1 MDWGVV
7 FKTPGVQFDGIWNQH
22 WNTEMVIVSQMA
34 ILKLVYLVFN
44 TRNICDHINSHLDLC
59 NKGTNDE
66 LVHDSY
72 GVGSIFRNKCRN
84 QTQVQRHCTFSNLIM
99 SGKLRKDF

>member
-34 ILKLVYLVFN
+34 ILELVRLVSN
-44 TRNICDHINSHLDLC
+44 ARNICDRINSHIDLW
-59 NKGTNDE
+59 NKGTSIE
-66 LVHDSY
+66 LVHDYY
-72 GVGSIFRNKCRN
+72 GTVEAC
-84 QTQVQRHCTFSNLIM
+84 
-99 SGKLRKDF
+99 